1 MLAKKYGPAPLV
13 GRKAEPDGIGKLERS
28 SSTSDPN
35 REQAQLAAEL
45 ALEKRRLRQNKWR
58 GSMPWASP
66 GN

>member
-1 MLAKKYGPAPLV
+1 MFAKKYGSAPLV

-45 ALEKRRLRQNKWR
+45 ALRKATTSAE
-58 GSMPWASP
+58 
-66 GN
+66 